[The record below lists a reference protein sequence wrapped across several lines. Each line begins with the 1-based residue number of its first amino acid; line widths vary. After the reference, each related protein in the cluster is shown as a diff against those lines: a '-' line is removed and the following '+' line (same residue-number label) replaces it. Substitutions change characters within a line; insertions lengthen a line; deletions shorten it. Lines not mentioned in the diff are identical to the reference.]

1 MRAIFAAIL
10 TTAFPM
16 IVGQRFIRGLPIIQW
31 SLGAVLGIALLAL
44 GGLFGGLAGSPVLGA
59 VLMLLA
65 GWFVAPRL
73 RWDAG
78 RNALSAGVWRV
89 VIVLLGVGAALM
101 IMSLFRP
108 VASWDGWFTWS
119 VKSKGLALTGSF
131 HSPVFL
137 SPAYNY
143 SSQSYPTLLPS
154 WQALAYII
162 SGDLTIS
169 WPLQFQQAWL
179 WTAGAVALIG
189 LADQYARGMFLL
201 PLVWVVTPEVVWQSM
216 QGYADVPM
224 ALMLVLGA
232 VVSWKGLQ
240 DPRAQVVAGVLLAAA
255 ALTKSEGT
263 PLVGIVLLSLLFTRK
278 PTAVSGIAPA
288 MVFIAALPWFIFA
301 KMHGLR
307 GDLVDVSTVTSWIR
321 GEAPDHL
328 SQVVSIMAQ
337 EVLSPFRWGVLVPA
351 CLLAA
356 LLARRIEL
364 RVGLA
369 ALLQLALFAAVYHAS
384 GSFQSGTLEEFM
396 HHNAHRIL
404 ITPLGI
410 LALSVALGASEPA
423 APLEPVVR
431 GNSAGPAAPP
441 TLSSKRL

>member
-1 MRAIFAAIL
+1 MRATLAAIL
-10 TTAFPM
+10 TTVLPM

-31 SLGAVLGIALLAL
+31 SLGAVVGIVLLAL
-44 GGLFGGLAGSPVLGA
+44 GGLSGGLAGSPVVGA
-59 VLMLLA
+59 VLMLLV
-65 GWFVAPRL
+65 GWLVAPRV

-78 RNALSAGVWRV
+78 RNPLSSGVWRV
-89 VIVLLGVGAALM
+89 VMVLLGVGAALM

-137 SPAYNY
+137 SPSYNY

-162 SGDLTIS
+162 SADLTIS

-179 WTAGAVALIG
+179 WTAGAVALIA

-232 VVSWKGLQ
+232 VVLWKGPQ
-240 DPRAQVVAGVLLAAA
+240 NARVHVVAGVLLAGA

-263 PLVGIVLLSLLFTRK
+263 PLVAIILLSLLFTRR
-278 PTAVSGIAPA
+278 PNLVSGVAPA
-288 MVFIAALPWFIFA
+288 LVFVAALPWFMFA
-301 KMHGLR
+301 RMHGLR
-307 GDLVDVSTVTSWIR
+307 GDLVDWSTVTSWIR
-321 GEAPDHL
+321 GDAPGQMLH
-328 SQVVSIMAQ
+328 VVSIMGQ
-337 EVLSPFRWGVLVPA
+337 ELFSPFRWGVLVPA

-356 LLARRIEL
+356 LLARRVDARL
-364 RVGLA
+364 GLA
-369 ALLQLALFAAVYHAS
+369 ALLLLALFAAVYHAA
-384 GSFQSGTLEEFM
+384 GSSQSGTLEEFM
-396 HHNAHRIL
+396 RHNAHRIL

-410 LALSVALGASEPA
+410 LALAVALGWSEPVV
-423 APLEPVVR
+423 PLEPVVR
-431 GNSAGPAAPP
+431 RNAPGPATPP
-441 TLSSKRL
+441 SIAR

>member
-1 MRAIFAAIL
+1 MRAIGAAIL
-10 TTAFPM
+10 TTALPM
-16 IVGQRFIRGLPIIQW
+16 IVGQRFIDGLPIIQW
-31 SLGAVLGIALLAL
+31 SLGAVVGIILLAL

-59 VLMLLA
+59 VLMLLV
-65 GWFVAPRL
+65 GWLVAPRV

-78 RNALSAGVWRV
+78 RNTLSSGVWRV
-89 VIVLLGVGAALM
+89 VMVLLGVGAALM

-137 SPAYNY
+137 SPSYNY

-179 WTAGAVALIG
+179 WTAGAVALIA

-201 PLVWVVTPEVVWQSM
+201 PLAWVVTPEVVWQSM

-232 VVSWKGLQ
+232 VVLWKGPQ
-240 DPRAQVVAGVLLAAA
+240 NPRAHVVAGVLLAGA

-263 PLVGIVLLSLLFTRK
+263 PLVAIILLSLLFTRK
-278 PTAVSGIAPA
+278 PNVVSGVAPA
-288 MVFIAALPWFIFA
+288 MVFVAALPWFMFA
-301 KMHGLR
+301 RMHGLR
-307 GDLVDVSTVTSWIR
+307 GDLVDLSTVTSWIR
-321 GEAPDHL
+321 GEAPGQL
-328 SQVVSIMAQ
+328 SQVVSIMGH
-337 EVLSPFRWGVLVPA
+337 ELFSPFRWGVLVPA

-356 LLARRIEL
+356 LLARRVDARL
-364 RVGLA
+364 GLA
-369 ALLQLALFAAVYHAS
+369 ALLQLALFAAVYDAA
-384 GSFQSGTLEEFM
+384 GSSQSGTLEEFM
-396 HHNAHRIL
+396 RHNVHRIL
-404 ITPLGI
+404 IAPLGI
-410 LALSVALGASEPA
+410 LALSVALGSSEPV

-431 GNSAGPAAPP
+431 GNSPGPAAPP
-441 TLSSKRL
+441 SMAR

>member
-1 MRAIFAAIL
+1 MRATLAAIL
-10 TTAFPM
+10 TTVLPM

-31 SLGAVLGIALLAL
+31 SLGAVVGIVLLAL
-44 GGLFGGLAGSPVLGA
+44 GGLSGGLAGSPVVGA
-59 VLMLLA
+59 VLMLLV
-65 GWFVAPRL
+65 GWLVAPRV

-78 RNALSAGVWRV
+78 RNPLSSGVWRV
-89 VIVLLGVGAALM
+89 IMVLLGVGAALM

-137 SPAYNY
+137 SPSYNY

-179 WTAGAVALIG
+179 WTAGAVALIA
-189 LADQYARGMFLL
+189 LVDQNARGMFLL

-232 VVSWKGLQ
+232 VVLWKGPQ
-240 DPRAQVVAGVLLAAA
+240 NPRAHVVAGVLLAGA

-263 PLVGIVLLSLLFTRK
+263 PLVGIILLSLLFTRK
-278 PTAVSGIAPA
+278 PNLVSGVAPA
-288 MVFIAALPWFIFA
+288 LVFVAALPWFMFA
-301 KMHGLR
+301 RMYGLR
-307 GDLVDVSTVTSWIR
+307 GDLVDWSTMTSWIR
-321 GEAPDHL
+321 GDAPGEL
-328 SQVVSIMAQ
+328 FQVVSIMAQ
-337 EVLSPFRWGVLVPA
+337 EVWSPFRWGGLVPA

-356 LLARRIEL
+356 LLARRIDG

-369 ALLQLALFAAVYHAS
+369 ALLQLALFAAVYHAA
-384 GSFQSGTLEEFM
+384 GSSQSGTLEEFM
-396 HHNAHRIL
+396 RHNAHRIL

-410 LALSVALGASEPA
+410 LALSVALGWSEPVV
-423 APLEPVVR
+423 PLEPVVR
-431 GNSAGPAAPP
+431 RNAPGPATPP
-441 TLSSKRL
+441 SIAR